1 MKKKVFRLSAFLFS
15 TLFVASSAVAGNC
28 ATKEIEQ
35 TEKFRTLDHVCQPG
49 DSAPMAKRGLR
60 VFYVVEGSA
69 LERTYEDGSKEVI
82 DYKTGDSR
90 ILSDEK
96 AFSYQNVGTT
106 PIRFFIVYPK

>member
-1 MKKKVFRLSAFLFS
+1 MNKYVEWLIGAVCS
-15 TLFVASSAVAGNC
+15 TLLVANPAIAGSC

-49 DSAPMAKRGLR
+49 DSAPIAKRGLR
-60 VFYVVEGSA
+60 VFYVAEGSA

-82 DYKTGDSR
+82 NYKAGDSR

>member
-1 MKKKVFRLSAFLFS
+1 MSKHAICLIWAVCS
-15 TLFVASSAVAGNC
+15 TLLIANQAVAGSC
-28 ATKEIEQ
+28 ATKEVEQ

-60 VFYVVEGSA
+60 VFYVAEGSA

-82 DYKTGDSR
+82 DYKAGDSR

>member
-1 MKKKVFRLSAFLFS
+1 MHKYGFAFLGAACLTFFFAN
-15 TLFVASSAVAGNC
+15 LAVAGSC

-82 DYKTGDSR
+82 NYKAGDSR
-90 ILSDEK
+90 ILADDK

>member
-1 MKKKVFRLSAFLFS
+1 MRKYALGFLWAACS
-15 TLFVASSAVAGNC
+15 TILFTNPAVAGNC

-49 DSAPMAKRGLR
+49 ESAPMAKRGLR

-82 DYKTGDSR
+82 NYKAGDSR
-90 ILSDEK
+90 ILSDDK
-96 AFSYQNVGTT
+96 AFSYQNIGTT

>member
-1 MKKKVFRLSAFLFS
+1 MSKYAVTLFGVFCS
-15 TLFVASSAVAGNC
+15 TLLIANAAIAGNC

-35 TEKFRTLDHVCQPG
+35 TEKMRTLDHVCQPG

-69 LERTYEDGSKEVI
+69 LERTYDDGTKEVI
-82 DYKTGDSR
+82 NYKTGDSR
-90 ILSDEK
+90 ILVDEK